1 MDTIQVRNFV
11 RPNGKSH
18 MVTVPKVYPEDAK
31 YINENKIQVS
41 MEDIGTDFC
50 VWFDDGTKLLYSDE
64 PDEII
69 VLAQGRTCEETL
81 KEGVRLIKL
90 RKESKA

>member
-41 MEDIGTDFC
+41 MEDIGSDFC
-50 VWFDDGTKLLYSDE
+50 VWFDDGHVQDGE